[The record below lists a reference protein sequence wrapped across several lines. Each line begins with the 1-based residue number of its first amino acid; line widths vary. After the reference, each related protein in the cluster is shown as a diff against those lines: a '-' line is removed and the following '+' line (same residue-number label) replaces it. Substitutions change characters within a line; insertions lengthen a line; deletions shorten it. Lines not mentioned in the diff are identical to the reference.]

1 MTLTTPRR
9 VLLPILIL
17 AIASAS
23 RGAGPA
29 VKKSQAEIELEASI
43 RKLEKDIEKAR
54 GLKFLKPVIA
64 HVIARPKEGHAGIQG
79 YYDLKKK
86 ALFLFDDIK
95 GSYQKGVL
103 IHEMV
108 HALQDQH
115 FGLTK
120 LHDPNIG
127 GDAELARAAL
137 IEGDATYT
145 MIEVL
150 GKEQP
155 HAARMLSVPLEKSRN
170 LQNAFLY
177 AQGARFVE
185 ALKKRGGWKAVDIRY
200 QFPPQ
205 TTATILHPNER
216 VRTVNLGPGKPVG
229 ELGLIR
235 LLLCQPATAPVSVAA
250 SAGWRG
256 DRTIEEGDGRAWVV
270 AFAGAEQAGRFRRAL
285 ADLRAAEHPKHKVL
299 VNEPGARVFQSEKGA
314 KRGVLLRGSRVV
326 EVSAPDDR
334 AYQALLD
341 RVDGPPRMH
350 IHAAKEKRQLTFGEL
365 VDRLMEA
372 DLICVGETH
381 DSELDHQVQAMIIKG
396 LYARDERL
404 AVGMEMFQRPYQ
416 KALDRYV
423 SGAINE
429 ETLLEDSEYRK
440 RWGFDWGLYQP
451 IVQFCRRNNIPL
463 AGLNVAD
470 ELRQKVSKQ
479 GYDKL
484 TGDEKKQL
492 GPIDFHVKAHRAY
505 WYDKLGE
512 MHGHGEMPADAKE
525 RFYQVMTLWD
535 EYMADS
541 AARFVKERKVRRMVI
556 LAGGGHIERGFGIPD
571 RAKKRTGGKALTVRI
586 VLGGDPEKVTGD
598 PAADFVI
605 VVQ

>member
-1 MTLTTPRR
+1 
-9 VLLPILIL
+9 VLIL
-17 AIASAS
+17 ALASGGRTDEPPAKQS
-23 RGAGPA
+23 RA
-29 VKKSQAEIELEASI
+29 QAELEASI

-54 GLKFLKPVIA
+54 SLKFLKPVVA
-64 HVIARPKEGHAGIQG
+64 HVIARPKDGPAGVQG

-115 FGLTK
+115 FGLDK

-155 HAARMLSVPLEKSRN
+155 HAAKMLSVPLEKSRN

-177 AQGARFVE
+177 AQGARFVQ
-185 ALKKRGGWKAVDIRY
+185 ALKKRGGWSAVDMRY
-200 QFPPQ
+200 RFPPQ
-205 TTATILHPNER
+205 TTATILHPDQLI
-216 VRTVNLGPGKPVG
+216 RTVNLGPGKAVG

-235 LLLCQPATAPVSVAA
+235 LLLSQPATAAVSVKAA
-250 SAGWRG
+250 AGWRG
-256 DRTIEEGDGRAWVV
+256 DRTIEEGNSRAWLV
-270 AFAGAEQAGRFRRAL
+270 AFASDEQAGTFHRAL
-285 ADLRAAEHPKHKVL
+285 AELRAAEFPKHKAV
-299 VNEPGARVFQSEKGA
+299 VNELGTRLFASDSGA
-314 KRGVLLRGSRVV
+314 KRGILLRGARVV
-326 EVSAPDDR
+326 EVTAEDDK

-341 RVDGPPRMH
+341 RIDGPPRMH
-350 IHAAKEKRQLTFGEL
+350 IHAAKEKRQLTFGEMI
-365 VDRLMEA
+365 DRLMEA
-372 DLICVGETH
+372 DLVCVGETH
-381 DSELDHQVQAMIIKG
+381 DSELDHQVQGMIIKA

-404 AVGMEMFQRPYQ
+404 GVGMEMFQRPYQ

-423 SGAINE
+423 AGATNE

-440 RWGFDWGLYQP
+440 RWGYNWALYQP
-451 IVQFCRRNNIPL
+451 IVQFCRRNAVPL

-479 GYDKL
+479 GYEKL

-492 GPIDFHVKAHRAY
+492 GSIDFHVKEHRAY
-505 WYDKLGE
+505 WYDKLGA
-512 MHGHGEMPADAKE
+512 MHGHGEMPKDAKE
-525 RFYQVMTLWD
+525 RIYQVMTLWD
-535 EYMADS
+535 EYMAAS
-541 AARFVKERKVRRMVI
+541 AARFQKERKVRRMVI
-556 LAGGGHIERGFGIPD
+556 LAGSGHIERGFGIPD
-571 RAKKRTGGKALTVRI
+571 RAKKRTGGKVLTVRI
-586 VLGGDPEKVTGD
+586 VLGGDVGKVTAD
-598 PAADFVI
+598 PAADFV
-605 VVQ
+605 VLVQ